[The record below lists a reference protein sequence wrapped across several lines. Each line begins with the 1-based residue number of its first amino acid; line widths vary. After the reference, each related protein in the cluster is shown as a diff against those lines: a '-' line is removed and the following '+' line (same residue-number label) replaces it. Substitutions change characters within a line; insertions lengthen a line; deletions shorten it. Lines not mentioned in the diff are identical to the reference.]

1 VFCSNGTSCFYVVQS
16 TRVERRGV
24 LVAMVTTKKR
34 SADVV
39 INFQRRS
46 AKTGRMR
53 RNSANVLVLE
63 ALDDRSCRIA
73 FHGSNQAVTTVE
85 DWSIVCD
92 QSCSMALHS
101 FSALVLGSFLNV
113 SDLYVSSRGRTT
125 HPPKELGLQ
134 DLPMPLMQWRVGA

>member
-1 VFCSNGTSCFYVVQS
+1 VFCSNGKSCFSLSNQRESNVGRACGYGKHQ
-16 TRVERRGV
+16 
-24 LVAMVTTKKR
+24 KR

-53 RNSANVLVLE
+53 RNSTSVLVLE
-63 ALDDRSCRIA
+63 ALDERSRRIA
-73 FHGSNQAVTTVE
+73 FSREQPAVTTVE

-101 FSALVLGSFLNV
+101 FSALVLGHFST
-113 SDLYVSSRGRTT
+113 SATCTCRAERRTT

-134 DLPMPLMQWRVGA
+134 DLPMPLMQWSVGA